1 MKQKVI
7 RLTENDLH
15 NIIKESVNMIL
26 KEKFKQ
32 DEIDASWDAWEN
44 TRQPKSHYGIN
55 GNLDTYI
62 DDDYSWYDLGKEMH
76 DYIIDDGE

>member
-26 KEKFKQ
+26 KENFKQ
-32 DEIDASWDAWEN
+32 DEIDASSDAWEKYN
-44 TRQPKSHYGIN
+44 TTKISLWN
-55 GNLDTYI
+55 
-62 DDDYSWYDLGKEMH
+62 
-76 DYIIDDGE
+76 

>member
-26 KEKFKQ
+26 KENFKQ
-32 DEIDASWDAWEN
+32 DEIDASWDQHLLNEN
-44 TRQPKSHYGIN
+44 VHLYQKIFKNKQTF
-55 GNLDTYI
+55 
-62 DDDYSWYDLGKEMH
+62 
-76 DYIIDDGE
+76 